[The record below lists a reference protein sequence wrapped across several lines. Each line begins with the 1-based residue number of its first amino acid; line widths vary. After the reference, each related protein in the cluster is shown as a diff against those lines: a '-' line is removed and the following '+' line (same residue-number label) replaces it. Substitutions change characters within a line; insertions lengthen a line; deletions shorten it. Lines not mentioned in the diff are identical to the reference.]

1 MIKKNDPL
9 DILKKK
15 YLKMNHTKMKI
26 INQALIINLKDFSIM
41 YLKIKIKKFKNE

>member
-15 YLKMNHTKMKI
+15 YLKMNHTKMK
-26 INQALIINLKDFSIM
+26 NYQSSLDNKFKRLFYNVFK
-41 YLKIKIKKFKNE
+41 KIKIKKI